1 MLRRLKPRYG
11 LGMFT
16 AVVIALLLWW
26 SGALKQFEPPA
37 DLHVVY
43 EADRTGKLRQV
54 ESPTVPLSVPLTV
67 KEPRLLLEHADALQL
82 TPQQRTRIQRIVVE
96 WEQEQKQ
103 WLERLHA
110 EQERAETQ
118 MRLRRGEPVP
128 YTALRQNLEGYA
140 NLSQAYA
147 SARRASWERAL
158 AQLSAQQRADIEKV
172 ISRQ

>member
-1 MLRRLKPRYG
+1 MLRRLKPRFG

-26 SGALKQFEPPA
+26 SGALKQPEPHT
-37 DLHVVY
+37 DLRVVY
-43 EADRTGKLRQV
+43 EANRAGKLRRV
-54 ESPTVPLSVPLTV
+54 EAPTVPPSVPPTI

-110 EQERAETQ
+110 EQERAEVQ
-118 MRLRRGEPVP
+118 IQLRRGRPVP
-128 YTALRQNLEGYA
+128 YTTLRQSLEGYA

-158 AQLSAQQRADIEKV
+158 AQLSAQQRVDIEKV
-172 ISRQ
+172 MSTQ